1 MLDAHYLTRLFEPKS
16 VAVVGASERAGSN
29 GNRVFRNLLGAGFGG
44 PIFPVNPG
52 HATVLG
58 LACHKTIESIGTP
71 VDLAI
76 LTVRPAQIPEVVKQC
91 SRNGVRHIIL
101 TTRFTESGRS
111 GPAQERKALEI
122 AHRHGIRVLGP
133 ASAGILRPAIGLHAA
148 FSSIPVRAGHL
159 AIVSQSET
167 LCTTALDWASTRNIG
182 FSSIITPGG
191 ASDIELG
198 EILDYLACDSQTHA
212 IALCFEHIG
221 NARRF
226 MSGLRSATRT
236 KPVIVL
242 KTSHRAHESDAVF
255 NAAIERA
262 GAVRVHSLSQWLEAS
277 KGLATNFHSLGQR
290 LAIIGNGRAAVA
302 LAAGRAN
309 EQGIPLAGLLPKT
322 EKAVASLSADRSRGN
337 PVDIG
342 RDATPEHYRTAIAAI
357 AKDDNVDSILTIFAP
372 KATDESIEM
381 AHVLVD
387 ISRQIRKPL
396 IACWMDAAAH
406 AERLLLEENGIP
418 AFSLPEAA
426 IDSHAHLSICHQKR
440 EQRLRILPEEVRP
453 TKEESEG
460 ARLLIDGA
468 LQERRVHLND
478 AETKAVLH
486 AFRIPAVPTLL
497 ARTATEA
504 VSIAEQLG
512 FPVTLTIN
520 PPENTAHLDLIE
532 IRPNLVTA
540 SAVHNA
546 FGDVMETARRKYQ
559 DTKIDSVAMTPYRE
573 PHNGRKLRMGLVRDP
588 TFGLVMTLAITGTAE
603 LFDNRAIA
611 LPPLNRFQT
620 QEMIESIPVLRYLEH
635 FPSMAPVSAK
645 ALPALENILLRL
657 SDMAGELTELQSLEL
672 DPVIVSDEG
681 VSVVNARIV
690 LGYPP
695 AHGERYAHMAIHPYP
710 SHLEQQ
716 WTQPDGQI
724 VTLRPIRPE
733 DAEMEQA
740 FVRMLS
746 DESKHYRFMDTLRE
760 LTPSM
765 LARFTQ
771 IDYDRDMALIATI
784 REHHKARQ
792 IGVARY
798 VPKPDGET
806 VEFAL
811 VVADDWHKRG
821 IGRKLMV
828 ELIGVARKKGYR
840 TMIGDVLAMNT
851 RMFRLVGSLGFTTQ
865 PHPDDPTVKRVAYVL
880 GGKQRADQSDRRSP
894 PRTA

>member
-1 MLDAHYLTRLFEPKS
+1 MLDTHYLTRLFEPQS
-16 VAVVGASERAGSN
+16 VAVVGASERVGSN
-29 GNRVFRNLLGAGFGG
+29 GNRVFRNLVNAGFRG

-52 HATVLG
+52 HATILG
-58 LACHKTIESIGTP
+58 LACHKTIEDIGTP

-76 LTVRPAQIPEVVKQC
+76 LTVRPALIPEVIKQC

-101 TTRFTESGRS
+101 ATRFTESGRS
-111 GPAQERKALEI
+111 GPAQERKTLEI

-198 EILDYLACDSQTHA
+198 EILDYLACDTQTHA

-242 KTSHRAHESDAVF
+242 KTSNRAHESDSVF
-255 NAAIERA
+255 NAAIKRA
-262 GAVRVHSLSQWLEAS
+262 GAVRVHSLSQWLHAS

-302 LAAGRAN
+302 LAADRAY
-309 EQGIPLAGLLPKT
+309 ERGIPLACLLPKT
-322 EKAVASLSADRSRGN
+322 EKAVAALSADRLRGN

-342 RDATPEHYRTAIAAI
+342 HEATPEHYRAALATI
-357 AKDDNVDSILTIFAP
+357 AKDENVDSILTIFSP
-372 KATDESIEM
+372 KTTEESSEM

-396 IACWMDAAAH
+396 IACWLNDASH
-406 AERLLLEENGIP
+406 TERRLLEENGIP

-426 IDSHAHLSICHQKR
+426 VDSHAHLSICHQKR

-453 TKEESEG
+453 SSEESAG
-460 ARLLIDGA
+460 ARLLIDA
-468 LQERRVHLND
+468 VLQERRTHLD
-478 AETKAVLH
+478 DSEAKAVLR
-486 AFRIPAVPTLL
+486 AFRIPVVPTLL

-504 VSIAEQLG
+504 LSIAEQFG
-512 FPVTLTIN
+512 FPVTLTIKL
-520 PPENTAHLDLIE
+520 PEDIARRDLGE
-532 IRPNLVTA
+532 IGHPQATA
-540 SAVHNA
+540 SAVYAA
-546 FGDVMETARRKYQ
+546 FGEIIEAARRQ
-559 DTKIDSVAMTPYRE
+559 HLDARIDSVAITPYRE
-573 PHNGRKLRMGLVRDP
+573 RHTGRKLRIGLVRDP
-588 TFGLVMTLAITGTAE
+588 TFGPLVTLTIAGTAE
-603 LFDNRAIA
+603 LFNSHAIA
-611 LPPLNRFQT
+611 LPPLHRFLA
-620 QEMIESIPVLRYLEH
+620 QEMIEAIPIRRYFEH
-635 FPSMAPVSAK
+635 SPPLPPVNEK
-645 ALPALENILLRL
+645 ALSALEDILLRL
-657 SDMAGELTELQSLEL
+657 SDMAGELAELQSLEL
-672 DPVIVSDEG
+672 NPVIVDDEG
-681 VSVVNARIV
+681 ASVVNARIV
-690 LGYPP
+690 LGHQLV
-695 AHGERYAHMAIHPYP
+695 HGERYSHMAIHPYP

-716 WTQPDGQI
+716 WTQPDGQV

-740 FVRMLS
+740 FVRQLS

-784 REHHKARQ
+784 LENHKTRQ

-798 VPKPDGET
+798 VAKPDGET

-811 VVADDWHKRG
+811 VVADDWQRRG

-828 ELIGVARKKGYR
+828 ELIGVAHKKGYR
-840 TMIGDVLAMNT
+840 AMIGDVLAMNT

-865 PHPDDPTVKRVAYVL
+865 PHPDDPTVKRVSYVL
-880 GGKQRADQSDRRSP
+880 GGKQRSDQSDRRSL
-894 PRTA
+894 PRTT